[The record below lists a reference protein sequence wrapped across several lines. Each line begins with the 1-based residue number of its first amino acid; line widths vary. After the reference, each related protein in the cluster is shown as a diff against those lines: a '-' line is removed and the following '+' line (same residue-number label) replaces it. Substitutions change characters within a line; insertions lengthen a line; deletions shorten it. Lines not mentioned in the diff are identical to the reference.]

1 MKKSVSKKVRIQVVD
16 RSWSGNLTP
25 PHCDAGS
32 GAAGKIK
39 AEHRRTNS
47 AGNIEPRLLRSSGMR
62 RDWRFEEL
70 IGQKENGGR
79 SMLLMTS
86 H

>member
-1 MKKSVSKKVRIQVVD
+1 MKKSVSKKVRIQVE

-25 PHCDAGS
+25 PQCEGGS
-32 GAAGKIK
+32 GAVAKIK

-62 RDWRFEEL
+62 RDWRLEEL
-70 IGQKENGGR
+70 IGKKENGV
-79 SMLLMTS
+79 SCY
-86 H
+86 